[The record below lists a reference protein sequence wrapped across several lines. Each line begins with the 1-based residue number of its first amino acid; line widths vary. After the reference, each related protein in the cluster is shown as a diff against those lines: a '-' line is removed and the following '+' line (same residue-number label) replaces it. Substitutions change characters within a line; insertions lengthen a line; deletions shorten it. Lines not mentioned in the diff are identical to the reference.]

1 MKSTLIKCRINTLIL
16 VRKEKEMKK
25 TFEFDF
31 YGKKLVV
38 ETGEIAKQADGAVL
52 VRYEDTV
59 VLSTVCCS
67 DEPKEGD
74 FFPLTVG
81 YEEKQYAIG
90 RIPGGF
96 LRREGRPGE
105 HATLTA
111 RLIDRPIRPMFSDG
125 FRNEVQ
131 IVNTVMSVDLD
142 ATPEMAAMFGSSLSL
157 CISDIPFDGPIAGVY
172 VGRVNGEF
180 VINPSVAQREVSDLN
195 LAVAGTKDAINMVEA
210 GANEL
215 SEDVMLDAIMFGHE
229 AIKKLC
235 EFQETIKNEIGKAK
249 RVVSLYAPDPVI
261 KEDIYSRIGERMVKA
276 ISIFD
281 KLERQAAIDAL
292 RKEITDDYET
302 REYANE
308 KELRLT
314 MLMVNDIL
322 ENMVANEV
330 RRLIT
335 EEKIRPDGRKV
346 DEIRPLDAQVDLL
359 PRVHGSAMFTRG
371 QTQVIST
378 CTLGIKGD
386 EQIIEA
392 LSPEDT
398 KRWMHHYNFPPFSV
412 GEIGRM
418 GTPGRREI
426 GHGALG
432 ERALS
437 YVLPSEEEFPYTI
450 RCVAEVCESNG
461 SSSQASICASCM
473 ALMAAG
479 VPIKRMVSGIAM
491 GLITSG
497 PLDGNHPYTI
507 LTDIQGLEDHFG
519 DMDFK
524 VAGTE
529 VGVTALQM
537 DIKIKGVT
545 REILHDALMQA
556 HEARA
561 QIREVM
567 SKAISEPRAE
577 LSKYAP
583 KYATFMINKDKIKD
597 VIGTGGKVI
606 NDIIERCNQV
616 KIEIEDDGR
625 VTIYHTDKESIEK
638 ARKIIETIVTD
649 IEVGTVFEG
658 TVTHIEPKKVFVQL
672 MEGKE
677 GVCPVSKLAKGFVE
691 DPNDVVS
698 VGDTLKVI
706 VTEIDKFGKT
716 IVSHADVEGGKEP
729 RNQGSRGPRNNDR
742 RNGPKF
748 DRERGPKN
756 SFKSSLEDEG
766 FKEFK
771 KEENKAE
778 SEVKEEKVEEKK
790 KFGFFHKK

>member
-1 MKSTLIKCRINTLIL
+1 
-16 VRKEKEMKK
+16 MKK
-25 TFEFDF
+25 VFEFEF

-52 VRYEDTV
+52 VRFNDTV

-111 RLIDRPIRPMFSDG
+111 RLIDRPIRPMFPEG

-142 ATPEMAAMFGSSLSL
+142 ATPEMTAMFGSSLALS
-157 CISDIPFDGPIAGVY
+157 ISDIPFDGPIAGVY

-180 VINPSVAQREVSDLN
+180 VINPSVEEREKSDLN
-195 LAVAGTKDAINMVEA
+195 LAVAGTEEAINMVEA

-235 EFQETIKNEIGKAK
+235 AFQKQIASEIGKAK
-249 RVVSLYAPDPVI
+249 REVSLYAPDETI
-261 KEDIYSRIGERMVKA
+261 KKDIYDRIYDKMVKS

-281 KLERQAAIDAL
+281 KLERQNAIDSL
-292 RKEITDDYET
+292 KKEIIDDYDA
-302 REYANE
+302 RSY
-308 KELRLT
+308 KDDKDHRLT

-322 ENMVANEV
+322 EKMVADEV

-335 EEKIRPDGRKV
+335 VEKIRPDGRKV

-378 CTLGIKGD
+378 CTLGIKDD
-386 EQIIEA
+386 EQILES
-392 LSPEDT
+392 LSPEDH

-556 HEARA
+556 HSARA

-567 SKAISEPRAE
+567 SKAIAEPRKE

-583 KYATFMINKDKIKD
+583 KFETFYIDKDKIKD
-597 VIGTGGKVI
+597 VIGSGGKVI
-606 NDIIERCNQV
+606 NDIIERCNDV
-616 KIEIEDDGR
+616 KIDIEDDGK

-638 ARKIIETIVTD
+638 AKSIIDGIVREV
-649 IEVGTVFEG
+649 EVGEEFEG
-658 TVTHIEPKKVFVQL
+658 EVTRVEEYGAFVKL
-672 MEGKE
+672 FGDKE
-677 GVCPVSKLAKGFVE
+677 GLCHVSKLAWGYVK
-691 DPNDVVS
+691 DAHDVVK
-698 VGDTLKVI
+698 VGDALKVKVI
-706 VTEIDKFGKT
+706 DIDDHGKIKLSHREFEENKNDEKPNSSKKDGENRKNPANRKDFSKKPYNKKPVETEKK
-716 IVSHADVEGGKEP
+716 SK
-729 RNQGSRGPRNNDR
+729 ND
-742 RNGPKF
+742 
-748 DRERGPKN
+748 D
-756 SFKSSLEDEG
+756 LEG

-771 KEENKAE
+771 KEEAF
-778 SEVKEEKVEEKK
+778 SEKTITSEAKTEEKK
-790 KFGFFHKK
+790 SGLFGLFKKK

>member
-1 MKSTLIKCRINTLIL
+1 
-16 VRKEKEMKK
+16 MKK
-25 TFEFDF
+25 VFEFEF

-52 VRYEDTV
+52 VRFNDTV

-111 RLIDRPIRPMFSDG
+111 RLIDRPIRPMFPEG

-142 ATPEMAAMFGSSLSL
+142 ATPEMTAMFGSSLALS
-157 CISDIPFDGPIAGVY
+157 ISDIPFDGPIAGVY

-180 VINPSVAQREVSDLN
+180 VINPSVEEREKSELN
-195 LAVAGTKDAINMVEA
+195 LAVAGTEEAINMVEA

-235 EFQETIKNEIGKAK
+235 AFQKEIAKEIGKAK
-249 RVVSLYAPDPVI
+249 REVSLYAPDEAI
-261 KEDIYSRIGERMVKA
+261 KKDIYDRIYDKMVKS

-281 KLERQAAIDAL
+281 KLERQNAIDAL
-292 RKEITDDYET
+292 KKEIIDDYDA
-302 REYANE
+302 RSY
-308 KELRLT
+308 KDDKDHRLT

-322 ENMVANEV
+322 EKMVADEV

-335 EEKIRPDGRKV
+335 VEKIRPDGRKV

-378 CTLGIKGD
+378 CTLGIKDD
-386 EQIIEA
+386 EQILES
-392 LSPEDT
+392 LSPEDH

-556 HEARA
+556 HSARA

-567 SKAISEPRAE
+567 SKAIAEPRKE

-583 KYATFMINKDKIKD
+583 KFETFYIDKDKIKD
-597 VIGTGGKVI
+597 VIGSGGKVI
-606 NDIIERCNQV
+606 NDIIEKCNDV
-616 KIEIEDDGR
+616 KIDIEDDGK

-638 ARKIIETIVTD
+638 AKSIIESIVREV
-649 IEVGTVFEG
+649 EVGEEFEG
-658 TVTHIEPKKVFVQL
+658 EVTRVEEYGAFVKL
-672 MEGKE
+672 FGDKE
-677 GVCPVSKLAKGFVE
+677 GLCHVSKLAWGYVK
-691 DPNDVVS
+691 DAHDVVK
-698 VGDTLKVI
+698 VGDTLKVKVI
-706 VTEIDKFGKT
+706 DIDDHGKIKLSHREFEENKNDEKPNSSKKDGENRKNPANRKDFSKKPYNKKPVETEKK
-716 IVSHADVEGGKEP
+716 SKNAD
-729 RNQGSRGPRNNDR
+729 
-742 RNGPKF
+742 
-748 DRERGPKN
+748 
-756 SFKSSLEDEG
+756 LED

-771 KEENKAE
+771 KEEVASEKTVASE
-778 SEVKEEKVEEKK
+778 SKVEEKK
-790 KFGFFHKK
+790 SGLFGLFKKK

>member
-1 MKSTLIKCRINTLIL
+1 
-16 VRKEKEMKK
+16 MKK
-25 TFEFDF
+25 VFELEF
-31 YGKKLVV
+31 YGKKLKV
-38 ETGEIAKQADGAVL
+38 ETGEIAKQADGAVFT
-52 VRYEDTV
+52 RFDDTV

-131 IVNTVMSVDLD
+131 IVNEVMSVDLD
-142 ATPEMAAMFGSSLSL
+142 ATPEMTAMFGSSLAL
-157 CISDIPFDGPIAGVY
+157 TISDIPFDGPIAGVY
-172 VGRVNGEF
+172 VGRVNGEY
-180 VINPSVAQREVSDLN
+180 VINPTVEQRKNSDLN
-195 LAVAGTKDAINMVEA
+195 LAVAGTKEAINMVEA
-210 GANEL
+210 GADEL
-215 SEDVMLDAIMFGHE
+215 SEDQMLDAIMFGHE

-235 EFQETIKNEIGKAK
+235 DFQIEIAKEIGKAK
-249 RVVSLYAPDPVI
+249 REVSLYAPDPTI
-261 KEDIYSRIGERMVKA
+261 TKDIYDRIGEKMVKA

-281 KLERQAAIDAL
+281 KLERQNAIDAL
-292 RKEITDDYET
+292 KKEILDDYDART
-302 REYANE
+302 YAND
-308 KELRLT
+308 KDHRLS

-346 DEIRPLDAQVDLL
+346 DEIRPLNAQTDLL

-378 CTLGIKGD
+378 CTLGIKND
-386 EQIIEA
+386 EQILES
-392 LSPEDT
+392 LSPEET

-412 GEIGRM
+412 GEIGKM
-418 GTPGRREI
+418 GNPGRREI

-437 YVLPSEEEFPYTI
+437 YVLPSYEDFPYTI

-529 VGVTALQM
+529 KGVTALQM

-556 HEARA
+556 HVARA
-561 QIREVM
+561 EIRKVM
-567 SKAISEPRAE
+567 SEAIAEPRHE

-583 KYATFMINKDKIKD
+583 KFESFYIDKDKIKD

-606 NDIIERCNQV
+606 NDIIERCNDV
-616 KIEIEDDGR
+616 KIDIEDDGK
-625 VTIYHTDKESIEK
+625 VTIYHTDAISIAK
-638 ARKIIETIVTD
+638 AKDIITAIVREV
-649 IEVGTVFEG
+649 EVGEEFEG
-658 TVTHIEPKKVFVQL
+658 EVTRVEEYGAFVKL
-672 MEGKE
+672 FGDKE
-677 GVCPVSKLAKGFVE
+677 GLCHVSAMKWGFLKDARDFVK
-691 DPNDVVS
+691 
-698 VGDTLKVI
+698 VGDTLKVKVI
-706 VTEIDKFGKT
+706 GIDDHGK
-716 IVSHADVEGGKEP
+716 IKISHKEFETKP
-729 RNQGSRGPRNNDR
+729 ENYEERPAKKDFKKDNFKKEYHKKPEYQEFKKPA
-742 RNGPKF
+742 PKA
-748 DRERGPKN
+748 
-756 SFKSSLEDEG
+756 EDG
-766 FKEFK
+766 FKEYK
-771 KEENKAE
+771 
-778 SEVKEEKVEEKK
+778 KVEEPKVETNETSESKEESKGILGLFKK
-790 KFGFFHKK
+790 RKK

>member
-1 MKSTLIKCRINTLIL
+1 MKR
-16 VRKEKEMKK
+16 VFEKE
-25 TFEFDF
+25 F
-31 YGKKLVV
+31 YGKKIVV
-38 ETGEIAKQADGAVL
+38 ETGEIAKQADGAVF
-52 VRYEDTV
+52 VRFNDTV
-59 VLSTVCCS
+59 VLSTACCS

-74 FFPLTVG
+74 FFPLTVT

-131 IVNTVMSVDLD
+131 IINTVMSVDLD
-142 ATPEMAAMFGSSLSL
+142 STPEMTAMLGSSLAL
-157 CISDIPFDGPIAGVY
+157 GISDIPFDGPIAGVY
-172 VGRVNGEF
+172 VGRVNGNL
-180 VINPSVAQREVSDLN
+180 VINPTVEERKVSDLN
-195 LAVAGTKDAINMVEA
+195 LAVAGTKEAINMVEA

-215 SEDVMLDAIMFGHE
+215 SEDEMLDAIMFGHN
-229 AIKKLC
+229 AIKELC
-235 EFQETIKNEIGKAK
+235 EFEEEIIKEIGKPK
-249 RVVSLYAPDPVI
+249 REVSLYAPDENI
-261 KEDIYSRIGERMVKA
+261 KNDIYTRIYDRMIKS

-281 KLERQAAIDAL
+281 KLERQNAIDSL
-292 RKEITDDYET
+292 KKEITDDYDN
-302 REYANE
+302 REYKNE
-308 KELRLT
+308 KDHKMT

-322 ENMVANEV
+322 EGMVANEV

-335 EEKIRPDGRKV
+335 EEKIRPDGRKI
-346 DEIRPLDAQVDLL
+346 DEIRPLNAQIDLL

-371 QTQVIST
+371 QTQVISI
-378 CTLGIKGD
+378 CTLGIKED
-386 EQIIEA
+386 EQILEGLA
-392 LSPEDT
+392 PEDT

-412 GEIGRM
+412 GEIGRT

-461 SSSQASICASCM
+461 SSSQASICASCLS
-473 ALMAAG
+473 LMAAG

-529 VGVTALQM
+529 LGITALQM

-556 HEARA
+556 HKARA

-567 SKAISEPRAE
+567 SACISEPRKE
-577 LSKYAP
+577 LSEYAP
-583 KYATFMINKDKIKD
+583 KFITFYIDKTKIKD

-606 NDIIERCNQV
+606 NEIIEKCDQV
-616 KIEIEDDGR
+616 KIDIEDDGR
-625 VTIYHTDKESIEK
+625 VSIYHMNKDALLK
-638 ARKIIETIVTD
+638 AKNMILD
-649 IEVGTVFEG
+649 IARVVEIGEVFEG
-658 TVTHIEPKKVFVQL
+658 DVTRVEDFGAFVSL
-672 MEGKE
+672 FGDKE
-677 GVCPVSKLAKGFVE
+677 GLCHVSRLSNGYVKSAH
-691 DPNDVVS
+691 DVVR
-698 VGDTLKVI
+698 VGQKLKVKVI
-706 VTEIDKFGKT
+706 GIDEKGK
-716 IVSHADVEGGKEP
+716 ISVSH
-729 RNQGSRGPRNNDR
+729 
-742 RNGPKF
+742 
-748 DRERGPKN
+748 
-756 SFKSSLEDEG
+756 
-766 FKEFK
+766 KEFD
-771 KEENKAE
+771 ENRSDDNSSKP
-778 SEVKEEKVEEKK
+778 EKK
-790 KFGFFHKK
+790 RKTFFGR